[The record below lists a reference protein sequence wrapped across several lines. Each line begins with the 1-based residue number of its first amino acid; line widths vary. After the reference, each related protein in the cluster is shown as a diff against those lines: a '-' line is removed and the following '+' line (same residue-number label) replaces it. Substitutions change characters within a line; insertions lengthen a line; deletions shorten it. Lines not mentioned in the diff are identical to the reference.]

1 MSITGAIVNAN
12 SGLAAAQRRADVV
25 SNNIAN
31 ALTPGYARR
40 DLSVSEHG
48 AGGVKVDGVVRT
60 TDPVLTRERRVADG
74 LAARDQAVASAYA
87 SLNASLGEPD
97 DPFSLVGQYS
107 NLEAALRALGE
118 SPESMP
124 QQAQTLDAARAV
136 ATTLNRLSDETQQT
150 RENADASI
158 AKAVE
163 RVNAALKQI
172 ERLNGDIAKAA
183 AGGRDIAALE
193 DQRKQLIDEVA
204 EIIPVREIQRER
216 SAVDLI
222 TEEGV
227 FLIAG
232 SAREIEF
239 TPSSIITPDLSY
251 NGGLGALSG
260 LTVDGINI
268 TPGGGSQ
275 SIRNGSMAGL
285 FATRDDIAPKF
296 QAQLDGL
303 ARDLIERFS
312 GIDAT
317 LAPGEPG
324 LFTDAGGAFDP
335 LTEQGLASRLA
346 VNTAVDPDAGGAL
359 WRLRDGLGAVT
370 QGPAGADGF
379 IRTMLDS
386 FTEKLAAPAG
396 VALAGVHSATEA
408 AAGVNSSI
416 GSARVAA
423 EARLAGSNARAVAVA
438 EAELAVTG
446 VDTDAEMQKLLLV
459 EQAFA
464 ANARVIQAAKDMIE
478 RLMEL

>member
-1 MSITGAIVNAN
+1 MSITGAIANAN

-40 DLSVSEHG
+40 ELSVSQHA
-48 AGGVKVDGVVRT
+48 AGGVKVDAVTRT

-87 SLNASLGEPD
+87 SLNASLGETD
-97 DPFSLVGQYS
+97 DPFSLVGQYA
-107 NLEAALRALGE
+107 NLETALRALGE

-124 QQAQTLDAARAV
+124 QQAQTLDAARSLAS
-136 ATTLNRLSDETQQT
+136 TLNRLSDETQQL
-150 RENADASI
+150 REDADADI
-158 AKAVE
+158 AKAVD

-172 ERLNGDIAKAA
+172 ERLNGDITKAA
-183 AGGRDIAALE
+183 AGGRDTTALE
-193 DQRKQLIDEVA
+193 DQRKQLIDEVSG
-204 EIIPVREIQRER
+204 IIPVREIQRER
-216 SAVDLI
+216 GAVDLI

-227 FLIAG
+227 FLIATT
-232 SAREIEF
+232 AREIEF
-239 TPSSIITPDLSY
+239 SPTSVITPDLSY
-251 NGGLGALSG
+251 DNGLGALSG
-260 LTVDGINI
+260 LTVDGVNV
-268 TPGGGSQ
+268 TPGAGSQ

-285 FATRDDIAPKF
+285 FATRDEIAPQF

-317 LAPGEPG
+317 LAPGAPG

-335 LTEQGLASRLA
+335 LTEPGLASRIA
-346 VNTAVDPDAGGAL
+346 VNAAVDPDNGGAL
-359 WRLRDGLGAVT
+359 WRLRDGLGAVAE
-370 QGPAGADGF
+370 GPAGDDAF

-386 FTEKLAAPAG
+386 FTEKLPAPAG
-396 VALAGVHSATEA
+396 VAIAGVHSAAEA

-416 GSARVAA
+416 GSARVSA
-423 EARLAGSNARAVAVA
+423 EARLAGSSARAVAVA
-438 EAELAVTG
+438 EAELAVIG